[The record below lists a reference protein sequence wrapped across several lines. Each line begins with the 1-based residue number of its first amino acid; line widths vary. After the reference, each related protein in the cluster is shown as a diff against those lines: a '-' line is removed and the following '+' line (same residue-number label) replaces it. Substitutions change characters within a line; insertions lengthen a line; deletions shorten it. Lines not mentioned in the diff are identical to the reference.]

1 MQQTD
6 LKNEHVQAAEWE
18 KATCLQELDIT
29 ATDLSKEC
37 LMDVLTR
44 IPSIRWLSIGQQ
56 DGMTDSVM
64 KVFSLKHFL
73 FTKMDLGHIGLQGA
87 ILGIIDSTK

>member
-64 KVFSLKHFL
+64 KVFFIKALFSSLVKRW
-73 FTKMDLGHIGLQGA
+73 TWASRGHYLA
-87 ILGIIDSTK
+87 ILK